1 MDNHSRVT
9 VYLSECKGGIGM
21 KVCGGYDERGN
32 HIGIFVKQI
41 LENGLAKKSGKIST
55 GDKILHVNGYSLDTA
70 SQLEAVSY
78 LRMAAQSGTVLLV
91 LDKTD
96 AAHQDYEVY
105 KQAYLSPESN
115 NKLTTSSKR
124 KGSVESVESSNS
136 DKNESWMQ
144 RDDQFSPKNTLFHD
158 SEDLLPDT
166 QRILNAY
173 TPSVDSGLP
182 SSSPPFF
189 SPGVSANGSSQ
200 LSTAVINHQT
210 SLGIT
215 LSGGTNK
222 PDGPNIYISDI
233 ADGSDA
239 QKDGRLNVGDML
251 VSIEG
256 ESLTSITL
264 EQAKSILSHLK
275 LRKGIS
281 TYTITYLCNSKE
293 CRTHNQPD
301 FNNNSYTKNLPKIPQ
316 STSTHSPLSLK
327 HLSEKLPI
335 TPISPGN
342 EDDPLLKELLHVMED
357 IEDSETGNEMYRDI
371 VSRNPSLSLPVVS
384 PSKMKIEK
392 TFTPNTTIARYFNP
406 DFNSTA
412 TKKRKSNFF
421 LHPSTPVKLEKLE
434 VALGHL
440 GLKPTLVE
448 KNKLRLNLNIN
459 KNNEVLYGDF
469 VEAVKDVFNLTDLGD
484 YSNTLQLETKK
495 FTPKSPK
502 EIAAIISTDSMSY
515 RDDSFRLRRER
526 DEALKDVQY
535 FRSSL
540 IDKDR
545 TCIELED
552 ELLRSKQEV
561 SSLRNECQAIRR
573 QAQLALQTH
582 ETDKD
587 YEEHIRKL
595 ETEISILQSSQG
607 SPEVE
612 FEEIQKRLVVLGCQ
626 LRKSEVSKRTY
637 EVAVD
642 KLTKFV
648 QNMYVK
654 LDAMGSKSDEGRKS
668 RKYNELA
675 NEARE
680 TVKSVKMLLEEE
692 PLPFGWEEVY
702 GSNGS
707 RCYMNHVTQTTS
719 WIHPV
724 SGVQHS
730 PSKSKK

>member
-1 MDNHSRVT
+1 MDNHRRVT

-136 DKNESWMQ
+136 
-144 RDDQFSPKNTLFHD
+144 
-158 SEDLLPDT
+158 EDLLPDT

-182 SSSPPFF
+182 SLSPPFF
-189 SPGVSANGSSQ
+189 SPGVSANSSSH
-200 LSTAVINHQT
+200 LSTAVIKHQT

-215 LSGGTNK
+215 LSGGINK

-233 ADGSDA
+233 ADASDA
-239 QKDGRLNVGDML
+239 EKDGRLNVGDML

-256 ESLTSITL
+256 ESLTDVTL

-281 TYTITYLCNSKE
+281 TYTITYLCNSKD

-301 FNNNSYTKNLPKIPQ
+301 FNNNSYTKNLPKIPE

-327 HLSEKLPI
+327 HLSKKLPE
-335 TPISPGN
+335 TPSSPEN
-342 EDDPLLKELLHVMED
+342 EDDPLLKELLHAMED
-357 IEDSETGNEMYRDI
+357 IEDSEAGSEMYRDL
-371 VSRNPSLSLPVVS
+371 VSRNPSLSIPVVS

-392 TFTPNTTIARYFNP
+392 TFTPNMTISHYINP
-406 DFNSTA
+406 EFNSTA

-484 YSNTLQLETKK
+484 YSKTLQLETKE
-495 FTPKSPK
+495 FIPKSPK

-573 QAQLALQTH
+573 QAQLALQTRG
-582 ETDKD
+582 TDKD

-595 ETEISILQSSQG
+595 ETEISILQSNQG

-654 LDAMGSKSDEGRKS
+654 LDAMGSKPDEGRKS

-707 RCYMNHVTQTTS
+707 RYYMNHVTQTTS